1 MIEIKTVFA
10 DSIDDML
17 KKTYEIDEDMHKANI
32 ENTEFELMKSSTNIH
47 KISDSK
53 VLYCNVLVYK
63 VGDDDAEL

>member
-17 KKTYEIDEDMHKANI
+17 KKTDKLNDQMYSKHAYD
-32 ENTEFELMKSSTNIH
+32 TEFELIKSSTNIH